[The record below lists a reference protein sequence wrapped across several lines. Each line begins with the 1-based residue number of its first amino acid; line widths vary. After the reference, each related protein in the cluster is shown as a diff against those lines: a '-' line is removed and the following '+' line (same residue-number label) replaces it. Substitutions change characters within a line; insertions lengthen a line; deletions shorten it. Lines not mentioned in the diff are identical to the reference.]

1 MRGRRSAGAVTAV
14 LVTLGMLAGCST
26 KSNRSQDSRPPQGFA
41 LAPSTS
47 LSSAQVGAPSGAY
60 SAPASSL
67 MAAQLETPGG
77 KPSGASSPYALAPQG
92 GKTHRPTTTAAGPI
106 HPGSTQ
112 SVHATQQPANPALP
126 ALPAQA
132 VVDVSVATLWH
143 SPSSPRSVDAAE
155 LRQPAGVQAWLSS
168 MSTAQRLD
176 LNGRVDSQLLLG
188 EQVVVDQRQ
197 GTWAH
202 VVVADQ
208 PTPLDASG
216 YPGWIHLAQLT
227 FRTPTA
233 TSQELVVTSPSAWIY
248 ANDDVTQVVD
258 VSMATRLPV
267 LSDNTRWVQSQLP
280 DGRAVSLRA
289 ADVALV
295 SPGAGPLAPTA
306 DDIVRTAKL
315 FLGLPY
321 LWGGTSGF
329 GFDCSGL
336 THLVFAMRGLIIPR
350 DADAQARVGE
360 AVDRADLRPGD
371 LVFFASNG
379 VVHHV
384 GIYVGNDTMLS
395 SLQTGSP
402 VEYSSLSAQPF
413 ASEYSGAR
421 RFVG

>member
-1 MRGRRSAGAVTAV
+1 MAARVET
-14 LVTLGMLAGCST
+14 
-26 KSNRSQDSRPPQGFA
+26 PQG
-41 LAPSTS
+41 
-47 LSSAQVGAPSGAY
+47 SAQATH
-60 SAPASSL
+60 SSR
-67 MAAQLETPGG
+67 A
-77 KPSGASSPYALAPQG
+77 
-92 GKTHRPTTTAAGPI
+92 I
-106 HPGSTQ
+106 
-112 SVHATQQPANPALP
+112 QQPANPV
-126 ALPAQA
+126 LPAQA

-143 SPSSPRSVDAAE
+143 SPSSPRSVDAPE
-155 LRQPAGVQAWLSS
+155 LRQPAGVQSWLSS

-176 LNGRVDSQLLLG
+176 LNGRIDSQLLLG

-202 VVVADQ
+202 VVVPDQ

-216 YPGWIHLAQLT
+216 YPGWIPLAQLS
-227 FRTPTA
+227 FRAQTA
-233 TSQELVVTSPSAWIY
+233 TGRELVVTSPTAW
-248 ANDDVTQVVD
+248 AVASDDVTHVVD
-258 VSMATRLPV
+258 LSMATRLPV
-267 LSDNTRWVQSQLP
+267 LSADTQWVQSRLP

-289 ADVALV
+289 ADVALM
-295 SPGAGPLAPTA
+295 SPGAGPLPSTA

-350 DADAQARVGE
+350 DADAQAKVGE
-360 AVDRADLRPGD
+360 AVARADLRPGD
-371 LVFFASNG
+371 LVFFATNG

-421 RFVG
+421 RYVG